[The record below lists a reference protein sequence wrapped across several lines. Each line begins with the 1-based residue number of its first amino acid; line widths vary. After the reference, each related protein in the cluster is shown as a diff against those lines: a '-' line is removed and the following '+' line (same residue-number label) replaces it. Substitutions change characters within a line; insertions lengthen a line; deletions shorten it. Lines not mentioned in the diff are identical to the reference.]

1 LFITSKQSVYLPLPR
16 TFNIHSITF
25 HKHFQNM
32 SKKLSLIPAL
42 FFAAFVIFTS
52 TSCGEDCKFD
62 QKDFLGQYL
71 AAEDCSLSPMASYP
85 VTITADGETN
95 VKITG
100 FWELFGNAVNA
111 SLDCGTITISSQ
123 DPDSDGYVVEG
134 SGNIEK
140 NDGNVTINFTYTVT
154 NNNVS
159 PATIDQCSSTVYTKL

>member
-16 TFNIHSITF
+16 TINIHSITF